1 MGIIDMIIRKRGKQD
16 TSINVDDVGK
26 PYGTTNTGVYLPP
39 YSASGNA
46 IRKDGTWKQ
55 QGKIGR

>member
-1 MGIIDMIIRKRGKQD
+1 MIIRKRGKQD
-16 TSINVDDVGK
+16 TSINAEDAGK
-26 PYGTTNTGVYLPP
+26 LYGSTSTGVYLPA

>member
-1 MGIIDMIIRKRGKQD
+1 MIIRKRGKQD
-16 TSINVDDVGK
+16 TSINSEDAGK
-26 PYGTTNTGVYLPP
+26 PYGTTSTGVYLPP